1 MLRNLRL
8 HRVLWAVTGL
18 LALVAAVTGVAVPG
32 IYAGVVAEDLRPG
45 AFSQDIISALASAV
59 LIALALAGGNEPAKG
74 QIAALGLL
82 GYFFYAYG
90 IYAIERAYNGFYL
103 VYLAIFG
110 LSFWALIA
118 AGASLE
124 RNLFEPDLPRNLRI
138 VSASG
143 ALLQPLIFYPL
154 WIAMLVPLMIS
165 GDQIDSLYSIFI
177 LDLCFIMPA
186 FLLLAFLTY
195 RSHPLGLLLLPA
207 LYVLGFTLIFSLA
220 LGELAKP
227 MFGLDINLQSF
238 WLSLVLSVFF
248 AAIGTFHLLKL
259 DLTPRPRQP
268 ASQAASQRPPGP
280 APEHRR

>member
-32 IYAGVVAEDLRPG
+32 IYSGVIAPDLTPG
-45 AFSQDIISALASAV
+45 AFSQDVISVLASVV
-59 LIALALAGGNEPAKG
+59 LIALALAGGNDPAKG

-90 IYAIERAYNGFYL
+90 IYAIERTYNGFYL
-103 VYLAIFG
+103 VYLAIFSI
-110 LSFWALIA
+110 SFWALIA

-124 RNLFEPDLPRNLRI
+124 RNLLEPNLPRGLRI
-138 VSASG
+138 ASASG

-154 WIAMLVPLMIS
+154 WIAMLVPLMS
-165 GDQIDSLYSIFI
+165 TGDQIDSLYSIFI

-186 FLLLAFLTY
+186 FLLLALLTY

-227 MFGLDINLQSF
+227 LFGLDVNLQAF

-259 DLTPRPRQP
+259 DLTPRPRGRAPQE
-268 ASQAASQRPPGP
+268 AYQRLPGP
-280 APEHRR
+280 TPEQ

>member
-32 IYAGVVAEDLRPG
+32 IYSGVIAPDLTPG
-45 AFSQDIISALASAV
+45 AFSQDVISVLASVV
-59 LIALALAGGNEPAKG
+59 LIALALAGGNDPAKG

-90 IYAIERAYNGFYL
+90 IYAIERTYNGFYL
-103 VYLAIFG
+103 VYLAIFSI
-110 LSFWALIA
+110 SFWALIA

-124 RNLFEPDLPRNLRI
+124 RNLVEPNLPRGLRI
-138 VSASG
+138 ASASG

-154 WIAMLVPLMIS
+154 WIAMLVPLMS
-165 GDQIDSLYSIFI
+165 TGDQIDSLYSIFI

-186 FLLLAFLTY
+186 FLLLALLTY

-227 MFGLDINLQSF
+227 LFGLDVNLPAF

-259 DLTPRPRQP
+259 DLTPRPRGRAPQE
-268 ASQAASQRPPGP
+268 AYQGPPGP
-280 APEHRR
+280 IPEQ

>member
-32 IYAGVVAEDLRPG
+32 IYSGVIAPDLTPG
-45 AFSQDIISALASAV
+45 AFSQDVISVLASVV
-59 LIALALAGGNEPAKG
+59 LIALALAGGNDPAKG

-90 IYAIERAYNGFYL
+90 IYAIERTYNGFYL
-103 VYLAIFG
+103 VYLAIFSI
-110 LSFWALIA
+110 SFWALIA

-124 RNLFEPDLPRNLRI
+124 RNLLEPNLPRGLRI
-138 VSASG
+138 ASASG

-154 WIAMLVPLMIS
+154 WIAMLVPLMS
-165 GDQIDSLYSIFI
+165 TGDQIDSLYSIFI

-186 FLLLAFLTY
+186 FLLLALLTY

-227 MFGLDINLQSF
+227 LFGLDVNLQAF

-259 DLTPRPRQP
+259 DLTPRPRGRAPQE
-268 ASQAASQRPPGP
+268 AYQRPPGP
-280 APEHRR
+280 IPEQ